1 MTIPS
6 IKRKAAYP
14 GILHENDLIPFNA
27 NIPYANLVSK
37 HSNIIQR
44 IDNINIKIKLAYES
58 YKNNITDKPPF
69 QLANLTEHCFIIEEI
84 IYWLRKTADELI
96 SIMYVCKY
104 FDKNQTHPS
113 KVKLE
118 KIDDLLKNKN
128 SELSI
133 IFTAY
138 LSSLENLNS
147 ISNAYKHS
155 FVNSQ
160 LNIIGEF
167 EPIVPALSLL
177 HNNTNNTNNPIKF
190 YSIELAKII
199 NDFSDFYVFTDN
211 YLRTKFSSF
220 SNKED
225 NKTQEP
231 I

>member
-6 IKRKAAYP
+6 IKRKTTYP
-14 GILHENDLIPFNA
+14 GALHVNDMIPFNA
-27 NIPYANLVSK
+27 NVPYANLVSK
-37 HSNIIQR
+37 HTDIIQR
-44 IDNINIKIKLAYES
+44 IDNINIKIKLAFES
-58 YKNNITDKPPF
+58 YKKNITDKPPF

-113 KVKLE
+113 KIKFE
-118 KIDDLLKNKN
+118 KIDDLLKNEK

-133 IFTAY
+133 IFATY

-177 HNNTNNTNNPIKF
+177 HNNTNNPIKF

-199 NDFSDFYVFTDN
+199 NNFSDFYVFTDN
-211 YLRTKFSSF
+211 YLRTEFSSL

-225 NKTQEP
+225 NKMQEP